1 MLTRSFRV
9 APARLIPRAHRGK
22 TALLLAALIL
32 AGCGG
37 SAQEKAQVVRG
48 NGFRFEAP
56 AGWHVVT
63 TRTTATASH
72 DGQISEVSVFPLVK
86 PYSDALF
93 ERVTRELDATM
104 QKVAKQLGGTVSGPR
119 TVTSGGI
126 RSHSYDVAAGKS
138 VVEYTFVLRGMRE
151 YELLCRRQASGGDAV
166 CKQLLTSF
174 APA

>member
-1 MLTRSFRV
+1 V
-9 APARLIPRAHRGK
+9 ARPGK
-22 TALLLAALIL
+22 TALLLATFIL

-37 SAQEKAQVVRG
+37 SAQDKVQVVRG

-56 AGWHVVT
+56 AGWRVTT

-72 DGQISEVSVFPLVK
+72 DGEISGVSVFPLVK
-86 PYSDALF
+86 PYSEGLF
-93 ERVTRELDATM
+93 EQVTRELGATM
-104 QKVAKQLGGTVSGPR
+104 RKVAKQLDGTVSGPR

-138 VVEYTFVLRGMRE
+138 IVEYTFVLRGMRE
-151 YELLCRRQASGGDAV
+151 YELLCRRTTSGGDAV
-166 CKQLLTSF
+166 CKQLLTTF